1 MKEGLQMSVSELP
14 SLPGRASLP
23 RLERTRARLE
33 DFEMIE
39 RTRDALALLDPKWSV
54 DIIFLLASGMRRH
67 ARLVD
72 NIPGLSKKVL
82 TSTLRK
88 LERSGIVS
96 RHVYADIP
104 VRVEY
109 TLTPLGWQLTE
120 PLMVL
125 YEWAVAHEDELASA
139 KPPADDVQSTSRP
152 ALTIARAPA
161 ARAGPKP
168 SRVSRRTRRPVL
180 ACGFS
185 RRRRYGRN
193 RRGRCATTRQSS

>member
-1 MKEGLQMSVSELP
+1 MTVNESPNPPRL
-14 SLPGRASLP
+14 ASLP
-23 RLERTRARLE
+23 RVERKRARPE

-39 RTRDALALLDPKWSV
+39 RTRAALALLDAKWSV

-120 PLMVL
+120 PLMAL
-125 YEWAVAHEDELASA
+125 YEWAVAHESELAAATPSA
-139 KPPADDVQSTSRP
+139 EDIQSISRP
-152 ALTIARAPA
+152 ALTFAPARAA
-161 ARAGPKP
+161 
-168 SRVSRRTRRPVL
+168 
-180 ACGFS
+180 
-185 RRRRYGRN
+185 
-193 RRGRCATTRQSS
+193 

>member
-1 MKEGLQMSVSELP
+1 MSVSELP

-23 RLERTRARLE
+23 RLERRRARLE

-139 KPPADDVQSTSRP
+139 KPTADDVQSTSRP
-152 ALTIARAPA
+152 ALTIAQAPA
-161 ARAGPKP
+161 A
-168 SRVSRRTRRPVL
+168 
-180 ACGFS
+180 
-185 RRRRYGRN
+185 
-193 RRGRCATTRQSS
+193 

>member
-1 MKEGLQMSVSELP
+1 VREGKQMSANDSPNPPKLV
-14 SLPGRASLP
+14 SLP
-23 RLERTRARLE
+23 RAERERARLE

-39 RTRDALALLDPKWSV
+39 RTRAALALLDSKWSV

-88 LERSGIVS
+88 LERNGIVS
-96 RHVYADIP
+96 RQVYADIP

-120 PLMVL
+120 PLMAL
-125 YEWAVAHEDELASA
+125 YEWAVAHENELGAA
-139 KPPADDVQSTSRP
+139 NQHAEVVQSISRP
-152 ALTIARAPA
+152 ALRLAPAPA
-161 ARAGPKP
+161 A
-168 SRVSRRTRRPVL
+168 
-180 ACGFS
+180 
-185 RRRRYGRN
+185 
-193 RRGRCATTRQSS
+193 

>member
-1 MKEGLQMSVSELP
+1 MNERLQMSVSELP
-14 SLPGRASLP
+14 NLPGPASLP
-23 RLERTRARLE
+23 RVERRRARLE

-39 RTRDALALLDPKWSV
+39 RTREALALLDPKWSV

-139 KPPADDVQSTSRP
+139 KQSADDVQGTSRP
-152 ALTIARAPA
+152 ALTLAPAPA
-161 ARAGPKP
+161 A
-168 SRVSRRTRRPVL
+168 
-180 ACGFS
+180 
-185 RRRRYGRN
+185 
-193 RRGRCATTRQSS
+193 

>member
-1 MKEGLQMSVSELP
+1 MSVSELP

-139 KPPADDVQSTSRP
+139 KPTADDVQGTSWP
-152 ALTIARAPA
+152 ALTIAPAPA
-161 ARAGPKP
+161 A
-168 SRVSRRTRRPVL
+168 
-180 ACGFS
+180 
-185 RRRRYGRN
+185 
-193 RRGRCATTRQSS
+193 